1 MGRRLTMSVTVD
13 EVTLRLPALPESVPA
28 ARSRT
33 RRFARLPP
41 TREDA
46 LALLVTELIAGMVRA
61 GPPTP
66 ERVVELRLVNEE
78 DGIRLSVRRT
88 DHVVA
93 PVAADPGRGHPLALR
108 LLDRLSD
115 DWGDNEDGTRWVRL
129 RTHVG
134 V

>member
-1 MGRRLTMSVTVD
+1 MGRRLTMSATVD

-28 ARSRT
+28 ARTRT

-41 TREDA
+41 TRENA
-46 LALLVTELIAGMVRA
+46 LALLVTELIAGMVTA

-78 DGIRLSVRRT
+78 GGIRMSVRRT
-88 DHVVA
+88 DHA
-93 PVAADPGRGHPLALR
+93 IALPGVDVGDEHPLALR

-115 DWGDNEDGTRWVRL
+115 GWGDHEDGTRWVRL
-129 RTHVG
+129 RTHRPV
-134 V
+134 